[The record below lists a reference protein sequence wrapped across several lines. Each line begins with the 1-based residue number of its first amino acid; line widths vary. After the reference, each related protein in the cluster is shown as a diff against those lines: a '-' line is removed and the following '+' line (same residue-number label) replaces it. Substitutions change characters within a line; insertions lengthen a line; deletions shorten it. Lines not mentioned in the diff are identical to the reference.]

1 MDAKH
6 RMLIVDSDQEF
17 SKKMKTLFERSD
29 FKVSV
34 AGDGQEAIN
43 FLSEYEVDLIIS
55 EVRMPKV
62 GGIELMQEINKREID
77 TPVIFMTSWGEV
89 ESYVDLMKM
98 GAFKYFNKH
107 AARQEILGV
116 AMRAVHAGGGR
127 GRLS

>member
-6 RMLIVDSDQEF
+6 RMLIVDSDREF

-55 EVRMPKV
+55 EVKMPRV
-62 GGIELMQEINKREID
+62 GGIELMQEIKKRGID
-77 TPVIFMTSWGEV
+77 TPVIFLTSWGEV
-89 ESYVDLMKM
+89 GSYMDLMNM
-98 GAFKYFNKH
+98 GAFEYLNKP
-107 AARQEILGV
+107 AERQEILGV
-116 AMRAVHAGGGR
+116 AMRAVHAGGR
-127 GRLS
+127 S

>member
-6 RMLIVDSDQEF
+6 RMLIVDSDREF

-55 EVRMPKV
+55 EVKMPRV
-62 GGIELMQEINKREID
+62 GGIELMQEIKKRGID
-77 TPVIFMTSWGEV
+77 TPVIFLTSWGEV
-89 ESYVDLMKM
+89 GSYMDLMNM
-98 GAFKYFNKH
+98 GAFEYLNKPAERH
-107 AARQEILGV
+107 EILGV
-116 AMRAVHAGGGR
+116 AMRAVHAGGR
-127 GRLS
+127 S

>member
-6 RMLIVDSDQEF
+6 RMLIVDSDREF

-55 EVRMPKV
+55 EVKMPRV
-62 GGIELMQEINKREID
+62 GGIELMQEIKKRGID
-77 TPVIFMTSWGEV
+77 TPVIFLTSWGEV
-89 ESYVDLMKM
+89 GSYMDLMNM
-98 GAFKYFNKH
+98 GAFEYLNKPAPRH
-107 AARQEILGV
+107 EILGV
-116 AMRAVHAGGGR
+116 AMRAVHAGGR
-127 GRLS
+127 S